1 MLLEVSYEVLNAQAK
16 SRVFLPAAC
25 INRNLFL
32 RNEKNNAK
40 EFNMA
45 QSNMRVGEEVSIKA
59 CLSTQWY
66 QACLSVYLEGQG
78 NRALRSGYYLEVAE
92 LCTR

>member
-1 MLLEVSYEVLNAQAK
+1 MLKPSPESFFL
-16 SRVFLPAAC
+16 LPALVG
-25 INRNLFL
+25 IFFL

-45 QSNMRVGEEVSIKA
+45 QSNKRVGEEVSIKA

-66 QACLSVYLEGQG
+66 QACLSVYLEGLG